1 MCIRDRIYLGLF
13 GWLIWVFDKAA
24 EVLLK
29 FLRIEPVHDVD
40 STASAEDLDRIALDS
55 RASGSLPAEVS
66 VLIDR
71 VLDFPDQDV
80 QHAMV
85 PRSRVDE
92 VQPQTSLAQVRD
104 LMATGHTRYPVIS
117 NEHEPLGVVHLT
129 DLLGETRMAPVSYTH
144 LTLPTILLV

>member
-1 MCIRDRIYLGLF
+1 
-13 GWLIWVFDKAA
+13 
-24 EVLLK
+24 
-29 FLRIEPVHDVD
+29 
-40 STASAEDLDRIALDS
+40 
-55 RASGSLPAEVS
+55 GSLPAEVS

-129 DLLGETRMAPVSYTH
+129 DLLGETRMAPD
-144 LTLPTILLV
+144 